1 MASSAKRI
9 SWGFTPKSGPHHIL
23 EPFVEHV
30 VQVDVGQKRTNRLP
44 LPRPLVTHE
53 KLSLIDDSH
62 LDPLSYQAKHAAI
75 ADAFL
80 DHLQELLSH
89 DRIEVGGD
97 V

>member
-9 SWGFTPKSGPHHIL
+9 SWASPLKPGLHHLL

-30 VQVDVGQKRTNRLP
+30 VQVDVGQERTNRLP
-44 LPRPLVTHE
+44 LPSPLVTHE
-53 KLSLIDDSH
+53 KLSLIDDSY
-62 LDPLSYQAKHAAI
+62 LDPFPYQAKHAAI

-80 DHLQELLSH
+80 DHLHELLSH
-89 DRIEVGGD
+89 DRVKVSGD